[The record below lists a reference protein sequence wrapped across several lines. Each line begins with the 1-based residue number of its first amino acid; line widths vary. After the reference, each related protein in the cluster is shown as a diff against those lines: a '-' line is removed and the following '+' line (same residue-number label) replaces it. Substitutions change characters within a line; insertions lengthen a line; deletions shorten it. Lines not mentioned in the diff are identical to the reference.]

1 MAERIEQKRLAEHIV
16 EDLEKRII
24 DGVFR
29 PGERIDEE
37 ALCKVFAVSRTPL
50 KEALQ
55 ILENRGFLVREPR
68 RGIFVAQ
75 VTPQE
80 IEDIYRIRASLEGL
94 AMSLAVQ
101 HRTPELLGKLKKL
114 HDKMVKVAGK
124 SNDRCYQKLNLRF
137 HETIVGACGNPRL
150 IELIRT
156 FDKQTTRYRVAVMV
170 APGWIENSARIH
182 RAVIAA
188 FEAGDDEAAEGIRR
202 GVVLNQSKRFSEI
215 FNNKEGRNEDRS

>member
-50 KEALQ
+50 KEAFQ

-68 RGIFVAQ
+68 RGIFVAR

-80 IEDIYRIRASLEGL
+80 VEDIYRIRASLEGL

-101 HRTPELLGKLKKL
+101 RRTPELLGKLKKL
-114 HDKMVKVAGK
+114 HEKMIQVAWKG
-124 SNDRCYQKLNLRF
+124 NDGTYQKLNLRF

-156 FDKQTTRYRVAVMV
+156 FDKQTTRYRVAVMI
-170 APGWIENSARIH
+170 APGWIENSTRIH
-182 RAVIAA
+182 KAIIAA
-188 FEAGDDEAAEGIRR
+188 FEAGDAEAAEGIRR

-215 FNNKEGRNEDRS
+215 FMNEEGKNADRS